1 MRRGAQFRVVPRR
14 RATHLMNYAS
24 FACLLLTGPQLW
36 LYLRMYVSVSAA
48 LFDGR
53 TERSVLYQRL
63 LIAWP
68 SVTRFTHSSQS
79 RQRGQQLSAVTN
91 TPIGSR
97 LPSLWWT
104 FSGAHESS
112 AKLVCRFDPKC
123 AVHQVGELRG
133 LACAAIAHRSDSCFF
148 LITIRKSRRRVVRF
162 ICRECASE
170 G

>member
-1 MRRGAQFRVVPRR
+1 MRHGAQFRVVPRR

-68 SVTRFTHSSQS
+68 SVTRLPTAVS
-79 RQRGQQLSAVTN
+79 RRSEDNSYPRRQTRQLARGHLRFASA
-91 TPIGSR
+91 R
-97 LPSLWWT
+97 RT
-104 FSGAHESS
+104 FSGAHESP
-112 AKLVCRFDPKC
+112 AKLVRRFDPKC
-123 AVHQVGELRG
+123 AVHQVGE
-133 LACAAIAHRSDSCFF
+133 IAGSRAPQSHIDPIRAFF
-148 LITIRKSRRRVVRF
+148 
-162 ICRECASE
+162 
-170 G
+170 